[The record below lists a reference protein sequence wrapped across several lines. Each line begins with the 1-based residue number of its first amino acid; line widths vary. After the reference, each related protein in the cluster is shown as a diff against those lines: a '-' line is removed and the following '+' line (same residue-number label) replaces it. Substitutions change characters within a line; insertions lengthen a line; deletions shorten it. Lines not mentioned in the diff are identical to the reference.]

1 MADRVLRRRDWSL
14 LDMLVDLAAPPLGM
28 LGAAALA
35 GTGVVA
41 VLVVVGVVAPW
52 ALLPW
57 AAATAGIAV
66 YVLIG
71 MALSGAPASAYV
83 ALLST
88 PRFVAR
94 KLRIYRRLLGG
105 FDPNL
110 WVRTERPH
118 EHQAR
123 EVRRKA

>member
-1 MADRVLRRRDWSL
+1 V
-14 LDMLVDLAAPPLGM
+14 
-28 LGAAALA
+28 A
-35 GTGVVA
+35 G
-41 VLVVVGVVAPW
+41 LVAPW

-57 AAATAGIAV
+57 AAATAGIV
-66 YVLIG
+66 IYVLIG
-71 MALSGAPASAYV
+71 MWLSGAPASAYL

-88 PRFVAR
+88 PRFGAR

-123 EVRRKA
+123 QVRR